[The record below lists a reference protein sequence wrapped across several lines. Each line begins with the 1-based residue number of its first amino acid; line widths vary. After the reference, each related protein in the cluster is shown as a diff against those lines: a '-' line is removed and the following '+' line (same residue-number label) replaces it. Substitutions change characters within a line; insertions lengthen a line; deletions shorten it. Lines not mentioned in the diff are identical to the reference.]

1 MIDVNFNIETE
12 TTVQDRLASG
22 YRGRRNFLVSQ
33 LLDMIIYGTPV
44 KDGFA
49 RGGWQVTIG
58 NAAVSDN
65 RPPDKDG
72 YATLI
77 SGVTALRGASAFK
90 DVYIKNAVPYI
101 NELEDGYS
109 GQAPEGMVR
118 VSLSAFKS
126 MYGDVE

>member
-1 MIDVNFNIETE
+1 MIDFNFNVETE
-12 TTVQDRLASG
+12 TTVQDRLATG
-22 YRGRRNFLVSQ
+22 YRGRRNFLVSE
-33 LLDMIIYGTPV
+33 LLQMIIYGTPV

-58 NAAVSDN
+58 DASISDN

-72 YATLI
+72 YFTLI
-77 SGVTALRGASAFK
+77 SGLTALRGAGAFK
-90 DVYIKNAVPYI
+90 DVYVKNAVPYI

-109 GQAPEGMVR
+109 GQAPEGMVK